1 MSILSIATAL
11 LLSTAACSN
20 SASIDDTLVQPIRVA
35 RQSPQVA

>member
-20 SASIDDTLVQPIRVA
+20 SASIDDTPRPADQGNC
-35 RQSPQVA
+35 ST